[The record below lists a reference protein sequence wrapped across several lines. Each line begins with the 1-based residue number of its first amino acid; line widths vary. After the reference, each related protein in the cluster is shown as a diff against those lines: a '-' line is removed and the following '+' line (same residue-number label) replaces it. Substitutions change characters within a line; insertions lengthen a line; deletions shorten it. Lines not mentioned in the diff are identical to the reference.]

1 MIKALIVDINVSFLE
16 DISRTMM
23 IDERTDIEVFSENNI
38 NNVDKKVIDYKPDVI
53 VLSAKV
59 CESRDW
65 NFNIPV
71 RTYARNVKDM
81 ELANNQNLKCYG
93 VVSRSAHLLDAIVKD
108 TSLTNDVND
117 STDILTADEMPEE
130 FRYAF
135 QQDNDGFKD
144 VSKENLKQTNTAAT
158 KSVKQ
163 TVQNTQQPNQHTYQ
177 QVQQT
182 IQTTYQSASETAEN
196 LSESQNNKQNME
208 NQNYQLATRPKQQ
221 QLPYLTETGQGFYD
235 NTGNYVKIYD
245 YTDYNPA
252 TNQVETRQ
260 FYWDYT
266 TQQWYPYNYPMLEAP
281 KEENINEYVESSI
294 ISSDT
299 KKVEQPE
306 SNKNV
311 TGILRSKA
319 ESNNKKFE
327 EEEKE
332 KAGILAEREFETDM
346 GNLGKKAQCITVYSA
361 KGGVGKT
368 TLSCEVAT
376 FLALTAHNRGK
387 YKVCIAD
394 FNIDFGDVMNTLNFD
409 PHGATMTT
417 WAEDIKSRL
426 ERGEK
431 PEEITYTKE
440 RIMLWLQKNERDGLY
455 ALLAPTSNID
465 SQSIPTEA
473 INIMIDNLL
482 NNCGFDF
489 VVCDTGNN
497 TRDSSFIALENA
509 DVVLM
514 ILTQTVNAANCNN
527 SFLMTAER
535 LDFDMSKIKLVIN
548 KIRPTKAVGISP
560 EELEDAF
567 VNPRT
572 GKPYK
577 FETLAKIKESDDV
590 TNSGNLGTPLVYDST
605 HEFTKSIGEI
615 VRKLIGEQTVLEEP
629 KKPSFWEKLWG
640 KK

>member
-38 NNVDKKVIDYKPDVI
+38 NNVDKKVLDYKPDVI

-81 ELANNQNLKCYG
+81 ELANKQNLKCYG

-108 TSLTNDVND
+108 TTLYNDVND
-117 STDILTADEMPEE
+117 STDILTAEDMPEE

-135 QQDNDGFKD
+135 QQGNDGFED
-144 VSKENLKQTNTAAT
+144 ISKKTSNNEVNSSAKNITQETT
-158 KSVKQ
+158 
-163 TVQNTQQPNQHTYQ
+163 QNYQ
-177 QVQQT
+177 QNKQ
-182 IQTTYQSASETAEN
+182 YASSSAQNITQNA
-196 LSESQNNKQNME
+196 SQNASQNVD
-208 NQNYQLATRPKQQ
+208 NQNYQLSTRQQ
-221 QLPYLTETGQGFYD
+221 QLPYLSETGQGFYD
-235 NTGNYVKIYD
+235 NNGNYIKIYD
-245 YTDYNPA
+245 YTSYNPE
-252 TNQVETRQ
+252 TDQVETRQ
-260 FYWDYT
+260 YYYDYT
-266 TQQWYPYNYPMLEAP
+266 SGQWYPYNYPMLEAP
-281 KEENINEYVESSI
+281 KEENINEYVADNI
-294 ISSDT
+294 ISSGA
-299 KKVEQPE
+299 KKEEQSE
-306 SNKNV
+306 SRKNV

-319 ESNNKKFE
+319 ESNNKRFE
-327 EEEKE
+327 EESRE

-368 TLSCEVAT
+368 TLSCEIAT

-409 PHGATMTT
+409 PHGANMTT

-431 PEEITYTKE
+431 PEDITYTKE

-629 KKPSFWEKLWG
+629 KKPSFWERLWG